1 MNKITNLVKSYIFI
15 FIILLIY
22 LLIISLFDYFEI
34 FKYKTINIINY
45 VFMILLFFILGF
57 KYSNKIRKKGYF
69 NGFIASTILVIFFCL
84 FSLLITN
91 LNIASLIY
99 YLSLILSSITG
110 GVISSLH
117 S

>member
-1 MNKITNLVKSYIFI
+1 MNKITNLLKSYIFI
-15 FIILLIY
+15 FILLTIY
-22 LLIISLFDYFEI
+22 LIIISLFGYLEI

-45 VFMILLFFILGF
+45 IFMIMLFFILGF
-57 KYSNKIRKKGYF
+57 KYSNKIRKKGYI
-69 NGFIASTILVIFFCL
+69 NGFISSVILVIIFCL
-84 FSLLITN
+84 FSLIITN
-91 LNIASLIY
+91 LNISSLVY